1 LFIVE
6 SGIYECGQDIL
17 MDVLGL
23 SLVSSTHH
31 SQLGMLIFL
40 PLQIGAATVYL
51 TVVSC
56 LTRAGIAVPLLA
68 AILLDSLVL
77 IPFYL
82 TMTMYIAFTTDVWLN
97 EIGSVHCHGSSSVI
111 AALNIVILTLQ
122 SLTL

>member
-1 LFIVE
+1 ME
-6 SGIYECGQDIL
+6 
-17 MDVLGL
+17 VLGF

-31 SQLGMLIFL
+31 SPLGMLIFL

-51 TVVSC
+51 TVVSW

-82 TMTMYIAFTTDVWLN
+82 TMTLYIAFTTDVWLN
-97 EIGSVHCHGSSSVI
+97 CDDSTSVI
-111 AALNIVILTLQ
+111 AVLNILILTLQ